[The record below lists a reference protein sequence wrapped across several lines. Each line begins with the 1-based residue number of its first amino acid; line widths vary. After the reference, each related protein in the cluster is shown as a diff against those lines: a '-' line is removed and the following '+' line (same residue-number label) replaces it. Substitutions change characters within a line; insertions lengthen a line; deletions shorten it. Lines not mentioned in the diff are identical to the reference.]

1 MIKEKYIIKNEDGL
15 HARPASEFCR
25 VANTFKSSVTINK
38 NGESYE
44 AKSILML
51 LSLSA
56 VQGDEIEIIVDGEDE
71 SEAIKALID
80 VLETE

>member
-1 MIKEKYIIKNEDGL
+1 MIKQKYIIKRKDGL
-15 HARPASEFCR
+15 HARPASEFCK
-25 VANTFKSSVTINK
+25 VANTFKSSVTIIK
-38 NGESYE
+38 NGETYE

-56 VQGDEIEIIVDGEDE
+56 VEGDEIEIVIDGEDE
-71 SEAIKALID
+71 FEAMKALIK